1 MAEGGWNSWSV
12 KKHKCAL
19 FFVYLISLFNA
30 FFVKMMLLL
39 SKFSNGC
46 SRWKILQMRMAKRN
60 SSAAFN
66 QNFILRLSSFVF
78 FQSSSNPPKCSY
90 RWIPSNFWLNIQ
102 FVHLAILP
110 PKKTIYWFI
119 WSERKQCPSH
129 ILHVIKIISTLTT
142 IYILPGNFLRSIS
155 NDVRH
160 VYTMSF
166 VSVVVKSCKQSPNS
180 LN

>member
-1 MAEGGWNSWSV
+1 MLSLLKWCCCSRSFRMV
-12 KKHKCAL
+12 AL
-19 FFVYLISLFNA
+19 AGKFSKWEWLNEILQLLLIKISFFVFRLFSI
-30 FFVKMMLLL
+30 FIKSTKVLL
-39 SKFSNGC
+39 SMNSIKFLIKHSVRS
-46 SRWKILQMRMAKRN
+46 SRY
-60 SSAAFN
+60 
-66 QNFILRLSSFVF
+66 
-78 FQSSSNPPKCSY
+78 P
-90 RWIPSNFWLNIQ
+90 
-102 FVHLAILP
+102 P
-110 PKKTIYWFI
+110 PKKTIYWYI

-129 ILHVIKIISTLTT
+129 ILHVIKIISALTT